1 MHTLMKLKLLF
12 VFTLATWFSFSQVP
26 SGYYSTATGS
36 GYTLKT
42 QLHNIIDDHNDQGYS
57 AIDGFMTS
65 YDLDNYYETGS
76 NTILD
81 VYSENPSSS
90 DPYNFTPGNDECGN
104 YSSEGDCYNKEH
116 VIPQSVFSSNTPM
129 QSDAHQLLPTD
140 GRVNGFRGNY
150 PFGRVNDNNLV
161 SQSGISNP
169 TQNGSKLGAN
179 LNSGYSSGYSGT
191 VFEPIDEFKGD
202 IARIYFYFIT
212 RYESQVG
219 NWSSFA
225 MFDGSSDQVLQTTFL
240 NILLEWHSMDPVSQK
255 EIDRNNNIYY
265 NHQSNRN
272 PFIDYPEYV
281 TAIWSQET
289 DLEAPTPPTDLAAS
303 NATSNS
309 IDLNWTASTDNIGV
323 NSYDVY
329 IDGTYYSN
337 TAATTL
343 SVTNLSNNTNYCFV
357 VYAKDSANNTSS
369 GSNQVC
375 ESTIDNGTGGGYE
388 LFFSEYIEGS
398 STNKVLEIANFTGTA
413 ISLSNY
419 SLKLSSNSNTG
430 WTASYVF
437 PTNAQ
442 ISNED
447 VYIIANGGSTLCTD
461 TYDDLN
467 NGITG
472 FNGNDAI
479 GLFKNEVLIDIIGA
493 LGDNNDFAKDVT
505 LVRKETIAYPNT
517 TYTSSEWNE
526 FPTNNCTD
534 IGSHNQTLAVINTVV
549 TEFNFYPNPAK
560 LNKLFFKS
568 SRPLSLEVYSV
579 TGKLIVS
586 TTVDNSRPLDIS
598 SLNTG
603 LYIIRMTSN
612 NSTQIKKLV
621 RE

>member
-1 MHTLMKLKLLF
+1 MKLKLLF

-140 GRVNGFRGNY
+140 GRVNGFRGNF

-191 VFEPIDEFKGD
+191 VFEPINEFKGD

-212 RYESQVG
+212 RYENQVS

-240 NILLEWHSMDPVSQK
+240 SILIEWHLSDPVSQK

-265 NHQSNRN
+265 NHQNNRN
-272 PFIDYPEYV
+272 PFVDHPEYV
-281 TAIWSQET
+281 SMIWNPVT
-289 DLEAPTPPTDLAAS
+289 DTEAPTAATNLIAS
-303 NATSNS
+303 NPTMSS
-309 IDLNWTASTDNIGV
+309 IDLSWTAGTDNIAV
-323 NSYDVY
+323 NTYDIYV
-329 IDGTYYSN
+329 DDTNTLSTSN
-337 TAATTL
+337 TSITVTGLAA
-343 SVTNLSNNTNYCFV
+343 NTEFCFTV
-357 VYAKDSANNTSS
+357 FAKDASQNTAPSS
-369 GSNQVC
+369 NESC
-375 ESTIDNGTGGGYE
+375 ETTEQGASSTNEI
-388 LFFSEYIEGS
+388 FISEYVEGS
-398 STNKVLEIANFTGTA
+398 SNNKALEIANFTGNLINLSGYTIA
-413 ISLSNY
+413 RDVNGNGTYGAALQLTGMLATGNVHVISRGN
-419 SLKLSSNSNTG
+419 
-430 WTASYVF
+430 ASAETV
-437 PTNAQ
+437 ALADQ
-442 ISNED
+442 ISSGD
-447 VYIIANGGSTLCTD
+447 AMS
-461 TYDDLN
+461 
-467 NGITG
+467 
-472 FNGNDAI
+472 FNGDDPV
-479 GLFKNEVLIDIIGA
+479 GLFKNGVLIDIFGNF
-493 LGDNNDFAKDVT
+493 GG
-505 LVRKETIAYPNT
+505 
-517 TYTSSEWNE
+517 
-526 FPTNNCTD
+526 TNNFANATYRRKQTVINPTTVFDLAGEWVTSTTNDITD
-534 IGSHNQTLAVINTVV
+534 LGSHSAPLGSNDLQENS
-549 TEFNFYPNPAK
+549 FSFFPNPAR

-568 SRPLSLEVYSV
+568 TRPLSVEVYSL
-579 TGKLIVS
+579 TGKLILN
-586 TTVDNSRPLDIS
+586 TTIDSSKSLDIS

-603 LYIIRMTSN
+603 LFIIKMRSDSGTK
-612 NSTQIKKLV
+612 IKKLI